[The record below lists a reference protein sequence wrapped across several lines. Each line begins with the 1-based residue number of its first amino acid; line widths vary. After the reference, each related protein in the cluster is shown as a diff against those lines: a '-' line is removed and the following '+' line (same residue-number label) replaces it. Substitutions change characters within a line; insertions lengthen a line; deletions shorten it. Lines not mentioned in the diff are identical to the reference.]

1 MLSNTSIFGMIM
13 QPASCDGGGQPVAKK
28 LCPAGGSEAALD
40 NGADGDASK
49 LVAAAAAEQ

>member
-49 LVAAAAAEQ
+49 LVAAAEQ